1 MKKITLLG
9 DSIRLLGY
17 GKEVP
22 GLLGDGFEVFQPD
35 DNCRFSKYTLRMLFD
50 YQSQMEGSE
59 VVHWNNGLWDATRI
73 FEDGLFT
80 SEEEYIDAMVRIA
93 KILKERYKTVI
104 FATTT
109 PVHDEKIYF
118 PGPMPPAHDN
128 TDIIKYNRAILNS
141 LYTKSLLFHQ
151 EIYTRYYLFLS
162 THRLYMRLLLSC
174 PQLYILQELMRP
186 YPCTLH

>member
-80 SEEEYIDAMVRIA
+80 SEEEYIDAMVRIS

-109 PVHDEKIYF
+109 PVKEEYKWTKNADVERYNEIIVPVLEKMGIIINDLHSIVAADVDKYICDDEIHLSEEGSMVCAKQVVQV
-118 PGPMPPAHDN
+118 
-128 TDIIKYNRAILNS
+128 IKDAV
-141 LYTKSLLFHQ
+141 KSF
-151 EIYTRYYLFLS
+151 
-162 THRLYMRLLLSC
+162 
-174 PQLYILQELMRP
+174 
-186 YPCTLH
+186 